1 MVKTLLVEDNATFR
15 QVIKETLVMKFPSMS
30 IDEAEDGKEAM
41 EKVDRHSPDLILMD
55 IKLPG
60 ENGLVLTE
68 KIKKLSPHVVII
80 ILTDYDLPEY
90 REAAH
95 QRGADHFLEK
105 ASTTANEIVELIES
119 LFPSKVGA

>member
-1 MVKTLLVEDNATFR
+1 MNTLLVEDNATFR

-41 EKVDRHSPDLILMD
+41 EKVGRHSPDLIFMD

-95 QRGADHFLEK
+95 QSGADHFLAK
-105 ASTTANEIVELIES
+105 ASITANEIVELIES
-119 LFPSKVGA
+119 LFPSKVRA

>member
-1 MVKTLLVEDNATFR
+1 MMNTLLVEDNATFR

-80 ILTDYDLPEY
+80 ILTDYDFPEY

-95 QRGADHFLEK
+95 QSGADHFLEK

-119 LFPSKVGA
+119 LFPSKVEA